1 MVQKNFRILSVEQLL
16 QLYKSFPIWPDQ
28 VIFLFSVKEKSTTN
42 KHTLICNKQRC
53 VYFGISIFIHNVSLS
68 CM

>member
-42 KHTLICNKQRC
+42 KHTLSKDAC